1 MSGFMPEIP
10 CAWAPLNDAL
20 YRSYHDLEW
29 GVPERDARALWE
41 KFQLDGF
48 QAGLSWIT
56 ILRKRA
62 EMRAE
67 FDGFEPEKLARWNA
81 RRVARAL
88 KNPGVIR
95 SPQKIAA
102 MIGNAR
108 IYLEMAEKGED
119 FAEYIWKFV
128 EGKPIVSGLDDYRR
142 APAKNELSERVSKDM
157 KRRGF
162 KFCGPTIV
170 YATMQATGLVN
181 DHEQGCPRF
190 RQVQRIR

>member
-102 MIGNAR
+102 M
-108 IYLEMAEKGED
+108 
-119 FAEYIWKFV
+119 
-128 EGKPIVSGLDDYRR
+128 
-142 APAKNELSERVSKDM
+142 
-157 KRRGF
+157 
-162 KFCGPTIV
+162 
-170 YATMQATGLVN
+170 
-181 DHEQGCPRF
+181 
-190 RQVQRIR
+190 